1 VDHDADADM
10 PFLCS
15 FCFLRAAGLNL
26 ESEKK
31 RKRRRGYFSESG
43 VDMQG
48 QLKASRC
55 KNIKLR
61 TTREEHIKTKQHKSK
76 YTKKSQICSG
86 CANMQALMSNAFV
99 STTNFLEKH
108 RVMETMTEA
117 SSAIQAEVTKAL
129 AESTSTST
137 SSLLPGAACL
147 ELAAATVHQRR
158 RSRAGVTELVY
169 PQSLTLKN
177 PKKATQLPPSCHSGA
192 PLGF

>member
-1 VDHDADADM
+1 
-10 PFLCS
+10 
-15 FCFLRAAGLNL
+15 
-26 ESEKK
+26 
-31 RKRRRGYFSESG
+31 
-43 VDMQG
+43 MQG

-55 KNIKLR
+55 KNIKPR
-61 TTREEHIKTKQHKSK
+61 TTREEHKKRKQHKSK
-76 YTKKSQICSG
+76 YTRNHKY
-86 CANMQALMSNAFV
+86 A
-99 STTNFLEKH
+99 STNEY

-147 ELAAATVHQRR
+147 ELVVQLPAA
-158 RSRAGVTELVY
+158 SGAGAKTNRMVY